1 MVAFPI
7 DIAARPYPRYNLRMK
22 PDLTEAQRKVL
33 RCQLRNELTEAVVYT
48 SLAQRQPAGRNREL
62 LERIAVD
69 ERNHARQLA
78 TLLNEEGAP
87 NTLRATRDILVARVF
102 GLTFGLKIMENRES
116 RAGDSY
122 RSLSGII
129 PELERIADD
138 EDAHETAL
146 LAMLDD
152 ERLNYMGAIVL
163 GLNDALV
170 ELTGALAGYTF
181 ALNGSRLIAMT
192 GLITGLAAAMSM
204 AASAFLQARADGN
217 ASDRHPGKTACYTG
231 IAYVCTV
238 SILILPYL
246 LLSNVKLSL
255 AIMLASALVIIAL
268 FNFYLSVAKDAPFR
282 RSFLEMAGLSTGV
295 AAISFGIGYV
305 LNHTMGVG

>member
-1 MVAFPI
+1 
-7 DIAARPYPRYNLRMK
+7 MK
-22 PDLTEAQRKVL
+22 SALSERQRKVL
-33 RCQLRNELTEAVVYT
+33 RTQLRNELTEAAVYT
-48 SLAQRQPAGRNREL
+48 RLAQGQPVGHNRDL
-62 LERIAVD
+62 LERIASD
-69 ERNHARQLA
+69 ERRHAGQLEA
-78 TLLNEEGAP
+78 LLGEEARP
-87 NTLRATRDILVARVF
+87 NGFKAAREILIARVF
-102 GLTFGLKIMENRES
+102 GLTFGLKLMEKGEG
-116 RAGDSY
+116 RASDVY
-122 RSLSGII
+122 RSLSADL
-129 PELERIADD
+129 PSLVKIAED
-138 EDAHETAL
+138 EDAHEAAL
-146 LAMLDD
+146 LTLLDD

-170 ELTGALAGYTF
+170 ELTGALAGFTF

-204 AASAFLQARADGN
+204 AASAFLQARADGS

-238 SILILPYL
+238 VILILPYL

-255 AIMLASALVIIAL
+255 VIMLASALMIIAL

-282 RSFLEMAGLSTGV
+282 RNFLEMAGLSTGV
-295 AAISFGIGYV
+295 ATISFGIGYV